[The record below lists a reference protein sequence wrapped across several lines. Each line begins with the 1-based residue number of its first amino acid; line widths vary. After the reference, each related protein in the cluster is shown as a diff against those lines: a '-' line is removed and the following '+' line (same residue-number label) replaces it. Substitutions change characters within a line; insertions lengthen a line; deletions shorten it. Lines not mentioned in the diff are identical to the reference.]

1 MGTRRRGVTG
11 HHSRGRLRKRITAR
25 EDEYGKARKESQHV
39 ASSKLDSTMVRQ
51 YRGRLEPRSTPS
63 RSSVSKGKPMK
74 KFHSV
79 PALAAFFFFLHASS
93 SLSAEI
99 NVVWTSEVGQFAP
112 LWITKEAKLFEKY
125 GNTVQ
130 LIFIQGA
137 SSAAAALSSDDA
149 QVGMFSPQVVIST
162 PQLDLV
168 MFGRLGNTMDNRVYG
183 RKGIK
188 SIKEVKRVAIS
199 RFGSN
204 ADFAARFLLQREGL
218 RPDTDVA
225 LLQFGNQSN
234 RIAAV
239 ETNNADAAM
248 LTPPMTLMARKLG
261 MTLLL
266 DASKLNIPYS
276 SLFFVARRPYIAKT
290 RPELVN
296 FTKAM
301 IEGVALYKSNKE
313 FAMKVLSKYMKV
325 QDRDVLEENFK
336 EYDFPLKPYPSREYF
351 ELPIQEVGKKDPK
364 VLKEN
369 PDRYTDLSLVK
380 ELESSGFIEKIS
392 QEYRVK

>member
-1 MGTRRRGVTG
+1 M
-11 HHSRGRLRKRITAR
+11 RL
-25 EDEYGKARKESQHV
+25 
-39 ASSKLDSTMVRQ
+39 KLGEGEFDM
-51 YRGRLEPRSTPS
+51 RL
-63 RSSVSKGKPMK
+63 GI
-74 KFHSV
+74 
-79 PALAAFFFFLHASS
+79 FL
-93 SLSAEI
+93 SLSLLIIVDSMRALSADAAAI

-112 LWITKEAKLFEKY
+112 LWVTREAKLFEKY
-125 GNTVQ
+125 GNQVE

-137 SSAAAALSSDDA
+137 SSAAAALSSGDA

-162 PQLDLV
+162 PALDLV
-168 MFGRLGNTMDNRVYG
+168 MFGRLGNSMDNRIFA

-218 RPDTDVA
+218 KPDIDVA
-225 LLQFGNQSN
+225 LLQVGNQSN
-234 RIAAV
+234 RIVAV

-248 LTPPMTLMARKLG
+248 LTPPMTLQARKLG
-261 MTLLL
+261 LTLLI

-276 SLFFVARRPYIAKT
+276 SLMFVARRPYLTKNRT
-290 RPELVN
+290 DLVN

-301 IEGVALYKSNKE
+301 IEGVAYYKAHKE
-313 FAMKVLSKYMKV
+313 FSLKVLSKYMKV
-325 QDRDVLEENFK
+325 QDREVLEENFR
-336 EYDFPLKPYPSREYF
+336 EYDFPLKPYPAREYY

-369 PDRYTDLSLVK
+369 PERYADMKIGK
-380 ELESSGFIEKIS
+380 EIERRGLMDTVRKKK
-392 QEYRVK
+392 RGKAFP

>member
-1 MGTRRRGVTG
+1 MNKT
-11 HHSRGRLRKRITAR
+11 LRFLTPAIFFT
-25 EDEYGKARKESQHV
+25 
-39 ASSKLDSTMVRQ
+39 SSWFYSA
-51 YRGRLEPRSTPS
+51 PS
-63 RSSVSKGKPMK
+63 
-74 KFHSV
+74 F
-79 PALAAFFFFLHASS
+79 AAN
-93 SLSAEI
+93 I
-99 NVVWTSEVGQFAP
+99 NVVWTSEVGAFAP
-112 LWITKEAKLFEKY
+112 LWVTKDAKLFEKY
-125 GNTVQ
+125 GNNVQ

-137 SSAAAALSSDDA
+137 SSAAAALSSGDA
-149 QVGMFSPQVVIST
+149 HIGLFSPQVVIST
-162 PQLDLV
+162 PALELV
-168 MFGRLGNTMDNRVYG
+168 MFGRLGNVMDNRLYG
-183 RKGIK
+183 KKGLK
-188 SIKEVKRVAIS
+188 SIKEVKRIAIS

-261 MTLLL
+261 MTLLI

-276 SLFFVARRPYIAKT
+276 SLMFVARKPYLAKT

-313 FAMKVLSKYMKV
+313 FSLKVLSKYMKV
-325 QDRDVLEENFK
+325 QDREVLEENFK

-351 ELPIQEVGKKDPK
+351 ELPIQEVGKKDPR

-369 PDRYTDLSLVK
+369 PERYADMSLVK
-380 ELESSGFIEKIS
+380 ELDDSGFIDKVS

>member
-1 MGTRRRGVTG
+1 MKNS
-11 HHSRGRLRKRITAR
+11 HSVLAITAILFF
-25 EDEYGKARKESQHV
+25 SMV
-39 ASSKLDSTMVRQ
+39 A
-51 YRGRLEPRSTPS
+51 PS
-63 RSSVSKGKPMK
+63 R
-74 KFHSV
+74 
-79 PALAAFFFFLHASS
+79 
-93 SLSAEI
+93 SAEI

-137 SSAAAALSSDDA
+137 SSAAAALSSGDA

-162 PQLDLV
+162 PALDLV
-168 MFGRLGNTMDNRVYG
+168 MFGRLGNSMDNRIFA

-188 SIKEVKRVAIS
+188 SIKEVKRIAIS

-218 RPDTDVA
+218 KPDIDVA
-225 LLQFGNQSN
+225 LLQVGNQSN
-234 RIAAV
+234 RIVAV

-248 LTPPMTLMARKLG
+248 LTPPMTLQARKLG
-261 MTLLL
+261 LTLLI

-276 SLFFVARRPYIAKT
+276 SLMFVARRPYLTKNRAD
-290 RPELVN
+290 LVN

-301 IEGVALYKSNKE
+301 IEGVAYYKANKE
-313 FAMKVLSKYMKV
+313 FSLKVLAKYMKV
-325 QDRDVLEENFK
+325 QDREVLEENFR
-336 EYDFPLKPYPSREYF
+336 EYDFPLKPYPAREYY

-369 PDRYTDLSLVK
+369 PERYADMSLVK
-380 ELESSGFIEKIS
+380 EIESSGFIDKVM

>member
-1 MGTRRRGVTG
+1 MATIRQII
-11 HHSRGRLRKRITAR
+11 RLSVFAFVFDQT
-25 EDEYGKARKESQHV
+25 
-39 ASSKLDSTMVRQ
+39 STV
-51 YRGRLEPRSTPS
+51 G
-63 RSSVSKGKPMK
+63 
-74 KFHSV
+74 
-79 PALAAFFFFLHASS
+79 AAN
-93 SLSAEI
+93 I

-112 LWITKEAKLFEKY
+112 LWVTREAKLFEKY
-125 GNTVQ
+125 GNNVE

-137 SSAAAALSSDDA
+137 TLAAAALTSGDA
-149 QVGMFSPQVVIST
+149 QVGMFSPQVVISN
-162 PQLDLV
+162 PALELV
-168 MFGRLGNTMDNRVYG
+168 MFGRLGNTMDNRIYA

-218 RPDTDVA
+218 RPDIDVA
-225 LLQFGNQSN
+225 LLQVGNQVN
-234 RIAAV
+234 RITAV

-248 LTPPMTLMARKLG
+248 LTPPMTLQARKLG

-276 SLFFVARRPYIAKT
+276 SLMFVSRKPYLSKMRA
-290 RPELVN
+290 ELVN

-325 QDRDVLEENFK
+325 QDREVLEENFR

-351 ELPIQEVGKKDPK
+351 DLPLQEVGKKDPK

-369 PDRYTDLSLVK
+369 PERFTDLSLVK
-380 ELESSGFIEKIS
+380 DIESTGFIDKVM
-392 QEYRVK
+392 QEYHVK

>member
-1 MGTRRRGVTG
+1 MRN
-11 HHSRGRLRKRITAR
+11 
-25 EDEYGKARKESQHV
+25 
-39 ASSKLDSTMVRQ
+39 
-51 YRGRLEPRSTPS
+51 
-63 RSSVSKGKPMK
+63 
-74 KFHSV
+74 FHSV
-79 PALAAFFFFLHASS
+79 LAFTVMLFFSRVGPS
-93 SLSAEI
+93 RSAEI

-137 SSAAAALSSDDA
+137 SSAAAALSSGDA

-162 PQLDLV
+162 PALDLV
-168 MFGRLGNTMDNRVYG
+168 MFGRLGNSMDNRIFV

-218 RPDTDVA
+218 KPDIDVA
-225 LLQFGNQSN
+225 LLQVGNQSN
-234 RIAAV
+234 RIVAV

-248 LTPPMTLMARKLG
+248 LTPPMTLQARKLG
-261 MTLLL
+261 LTLLI

-276 SLFFVARRPYIAKT
+276 SLMFVARRPYLTKNRAD
-290 RPELVN
+290 LVN

-301 IEGVALYKSNKE
+301 IEGVAYYKANKE
-313 FAMKVLSKYMKV
+313 FSLKVLAKYMKV
-325 QDRDVLEENFK
+325 QDREVLEENFR
-336 EYDFPLKPYPSREYF
+336 EYDFPLKPYPAREYY

-369 PDRYTDLSLVK
+369 PERYADMNLVK
-380 ELESSGFIEKIS
+380 EIESSGFIDKVMH
-392 QEYRVK
+392 EYRVK

>member
-1 MGTRRRGVTG
+1 MRVNRWLGNFIVVLMLL
-11 HHSRGRLRKRITAR
+11 HSL
-25 EDEYGKARKESQHV
+25 
-39 ASSKLDSTMVRQ
+39 
-51 YRGRLEPRSTPS
+51 P
-63 RSSVSKGKPMK
+63 VS
-74 KFHSV
+74 
-79 PALAAFFFFLHASS
+79 AAN
-93 SLSAEI
+93 I

-112 LWITKEAKLFEKY
+112 LWVTKEAKLFEKY
-125 GNTVQ
+125 GNNVQ

-137 SSAAAALSSDDA
+137 SSAAAALSSGDA
-149 QVGMFSPQVVIST
+149 HIGMFSPQVVIST
-162 PQLDLV
+162 PALELV

-183 RKGIK
+183 KKGIK
-188 SIKEVKRVAIS
+188 SIKEVKRIAIS
-199 RFGSN
+199 RYGSN

-218 RPDTDVA
+218 RPDVDVA

-239 ETNNADAAM
+239 ESNNADAAM
-248 LTPPMTLMARKLG
+248 LTPPMTLQARKLG
-261 MTLLL
+261 MTLLV

-276 SLFFVARRPYIAKT
+276 SLFFVARKPYLAKT

-313 FAMKVLSKYMKV
+313 FAMRVLGKYMKV
-325 QDRDVLEENFK
+325 QDREILEENFR
-336 EYDFPLKPYPSREYF
+336 EYDFPLRPYPSREYF

-369 PDRYTDLSLVK
+369 PERFTDMSLVK
-380 ELESSGFIEKIS
+380 ELDSSGFIDKIAH
-392 QEYRVK
+392 EHKVK

>member
-1 MGTRRRGVTG
+1 MISIRRAL
-11 HHSRGRLRKRITAR
+11 RLITMA
-25 EDEYGKARKESQHV
+25 AALVQATT
-39 ASSKLDSTMVRQ
+39 AS
-51 YRGRLEPRSTPS
+51 
-63 RSSVSKGKPMK
+63 
-74 KFHSV
+74 
-79 PALAAFFFFLHASS
+79 AANM
-93 SLSAEI
+93 

-112 LWITKEAKLFEKY
+112 LWVTKEAKLFEKY
-125 GNTVQ
+125 GNSVQ

-162 PQLDLV
+162 PALDLV
-168 MFGRLGNTMDNRVYG
+168 MFGRLGNTMDNRIFG
-183 RKGIK
+183 RRGIK
-188 SIKEVKRVAIS
+188 SLKEVKRIAIS

-204 ADFAARFLLQREGL
+204 ADFAARFLLQREGM
-218 RPDTDVA
+218 RPDVDVA
-225 LLQFGNQSN
+225 LLQVGNQSN
-234 RIAAV
+234 RIAAT

-248 LTPPMTLMARKLG
+248 LTPPMTLQARKLG
-261 MTLLL
+261 MPLLV

-276 SLFFVARRPYIAKT
+276 SLFFVSRRPYLTKNRAD
-290 RPELVN
+290 LVN

-301 IEGVALYKSNKE
+301 VEGVALYKSNKD

-325 QDRDVLEENFK
+325 QDREVLEENFK

-380 ELESSGFIEKIS
+380 ELESTGFIDKVS

>member
-1 MGTRRRGVTG
+1 
-11 HHSRGRLRKRITAR
+11 
-25 EDEYGKARKESQHV
+25 
-39 ASSKLDSTMVRQ
+39 
-51 YRGRLEPRSTPS
+51 
-63 RSSVSKGKPMK
+63 MK
-74 KFHSV
+74 NFHSV
-79 PALAAFFFFLHASS
+79 LVFTAILFFSTVAPSR
-93 SLSAEI
+93 SAEI

-137 SSAAAALSSDDA
+137 SSAAAALSSGDA

-162 PQLDLV
+162 PALDLV
-168 MFGRLGNTMDNRVYG
+168 MFGRLGNSMDNRIFA

-218 RPDTDVA
+218 KPDIDVA
-225 LLQFGNQSN
+225 LLQVGNQSN
-234 RIAAV
+234 RIVAV

-248 LTPPMTLMARKLG
+248 LTPPMTLQARKLG
-261 MTLLL
+261 LTLLI

-276 SLFFVARRPYIAKT
+276 SLMFVARRPYLTKNRAD
-290 RPELVN
+290 LVN

-301 IEGVALYKSNKE
+301 IEGVAYYKANKE
-313 FAMKVLSKYMKV
+313 FSLKVLAKYMKV
-325 QDRDVLEENFK
+325 QDREVLEENFR
-336 EYDFPLKPYPSREYF
+336 EYDFPLKPYPAREYY

-369 PDRYTDLSLVK
+369 PERYADMSLVK
-380 ELESSGFIEKIS
+380 EIESSGFIDKVMH
-392 QEYRVK
+392 EYRVK

>member
-1 MGTRRRGVTG
+1 MSKIRRILQIG
-11 HHSRGRLRKRITAR
+11 
-25 EDEYGKARKESQHV
+25 
-39 ASSKLDSTMVRQ
+39 
-51 YRGRLEPRSTPS
+51 
-63 RSSVSKGKPMK
+63 
-74 KFHSV
+74 
-79 PALAAFFFFLHASS
+79 ALALGLSQAAPAS
-93 SLSAEI
+93 ATNF

-112 LWITKEAKLFEKY
+112 LWVTKEAKLFEKY
-125 GNTVQ
+125 GNNVQ

-137 SSAAAALSSDDA
+137 SSAAAALSSGDA
-149 QVGMFSPQVVIST
+149 HIGMFSPQVVIST
-162 PQLDLV
+162 PQLDMV
-168 MFGRLGNTMDNRVYG
+168 MFGRLGNTMDNRVYA

-188 SIKEVKRVAIS
+188 SIKEVKRIAIS

-225 LLQFGNQSN
+225 LLQVGNQAN

-248 LTPPMTLMARKLG
+248 LTPPMTLQARKLG

-276 SLFFVARRPYIAKT
+276 SLMFVARRPYVAKT
-290 RPELVN
+290 RAELVN
-296 FTKAM
+296 FSKAM
-301 IEGVALYKSNKE
+301 IEGVAIYKSNKE
-313 FAMKVLSKYMKV
+313 FAMKVLAKYMKV
-325 QDRDVLEENFK
+325 QDREILEENFK
-336 EYDFPLKPYPSREYF
+336 EYDFPLKPYPAREYF
-351 ELPIQEVGKKDPK
+351 DLPLQEVGKKDPR

-380 ELESSGFIEKIS
+380 EIESSGFIDKIM

>member
-1 MGTRRRGVTG
+1 MKAFHRFFGCAAILLFLQVT
-11 HHSRGRLRKRITAR
+11 
-25 EDEYGKARKESQHV
+25 
-39 ASSKLDSTMVRQ
+39 
-51 YRGRLEPRSTPS
+51 
-63 RSSVSKGKPMK
+63 
-74 KFHSV
+74 
-79 PALAAFFFFLHASS
+79 S
-93 SLSAEI
+93 SLAAEI

-125 GNTVQ
+125 GNNVQ

-137 SSAAAALSSDDA
+137 SSAAAALSSGDA

-162 PQLDLV
+162 PALDLL
-168 MFGRLGNTMDNRVYG
+168 MFGRLGNSMDNRIFA

-188 SIKEVKRVAIS
+188 TIKEVKRIAIS

-218 RPDTDVA
+218 KPDIDVA
-225 LLQFGNQSN
+225 LLQVGNQSN
-234 RIAAV
+234 RIVAV

-248 LTPPMTLMARKLG
+248 LTPPMTLQARKLG
-261 MTLLL
+261 MTLLI

-276 SLFFVARRPYIAKT
+276 SLMFVARRSYLTKNRAD
-290 RPELVN
+290 LVN
-296 FTKAM
+296 FSKAM
-301 IEGVALYKSNKE
+301 IEGVAYYKANKE
-313 FAMKVLSKYMKV
+313 FSLKVLSKYMKV
-325 QDRDVLEENFK
+325 QDREVLEENFR
-336 EYDFPLKPYPSREYF
+336 EYDFPLKPYPAREYY

-369 PDRYTDLSLVK
+369 PERYADMSLVK
-380 ELESSGFIEKIS
+380 EIESSGFIDKVM

>member
-1 MGTRRRGVTG
+1 M
-11 HHSRGRLRKRITAR
+11 
-25 EDEYGKARKESQHV
+25 KACHR
-39 ASSKLDSTMVRQ
+39 
-51 YRGRLEPRSTPS
+51 
-63 RSSVSKGKPMK
+63 
-74 KFHSV
+74 FF
-79 PALAAFFFFLHASS
+79 AFGAILFFLQVTS
-93 SLSAEI
+93 SLAAEI

-125 GNTVQ
+125 GNHVQ

-137 SSAAAALSSDDA
+137 SSAAAALSSGDA

-162 PQLDLV
+162 PALDLL
-168 MFGRLGNTMDNRVYG
+168 MFGRLGNSMDNRIFA

-188 SIKEVKRVAIS
+188 TIKEVKRVAIS

-218 RPDTDVA
+218 KPDIDVA
-225 LLQFGNQSN
+225 LLQVGNQSN
-234 RIAAV
+234 RIVAV

-248 LTPPMTLMARKLG
+248 LTPPMTLQARKLG
-261 MTLLL
+261 MTLLV

-276 SLFFVARRPYIAKT
+276 SLMFVARRSYLTKNRAD
-290 RPELVN
+290 LVN

-301 IEGVALYKSNKE
+301 IEGVAYYKANKE
-313 FAMKVLSKYMKV
+313 FSLKVLSKYMKV
-325 QDRDVLEENFK
+325 QDREVLEENFR
-336 EYDFPLKPYPSREYF
+336 EYDFPLKPYPAREYY

-369 PDRYTDLSLVK
+369 PERYADMSLVK
-380 ELESSGFIEKIS
+380 EIESSGFIDKVM

>member
-1 MGTRRRGVTG
+1 M
-11 HHSRGRLRKRITAR
+11 KPAR
-25 EDEYGKARKESQHV
+25 MLPIWFAVLLMFQ
-39 ASSKLDSTMVRQ
+39 AA
-51 YRGRLEPRSTPS
+51 P
-63 RSSVSKGKPMK
+63 VSG
-74 KFHSV
+74 
-79 PALAAFFFFLHASS
+79 AN
-93 SLSAEI
+93 I

-112 LWITKEAKLFEKY
+112 LWVTKEAKLFEKH
-125 GNTVQ
+125 GNNVE

-137 SSAAAALSSDDA
+137 SLAAAALTSGDA
-149 QVGMFSPQVVIST
+149 QVGMFSPQVVIT
-162 PQLDLV
+162 NPGLELT

-183 RKGIK
+183 KKGIK
-188 SIKEVKRVAIS
+188 SIKEVKRIAIS

-218 RPDTDVA
+218 RPETDVA

-248 LTPPMTLMARKLG
+248 LTPPMTLQARKLG

-276 SLFFVARRPYIAKT
+276 SLFFVSRRPYLTKT
-290 RPELVN
+290 RAELVN

-313 FAMKVLSKYMKV
+313 FALKVLAKYMKV
-325 QDRDVLEENFK
+325 QDREILEENFR

-351 ELPIQEVGKKDPK
+351 ELPIQEVGKRDPK

-380 ELESSGFIEKIS
+380 ELESSGFIDKVS

>member
-1 MGTRRRGVTG
+1 MNKF
-11 HHSRGRLRKRITAR
+11 LRI
-25 EDEYGKARKESQHV
+25 
-39 ASSKLDSTMVRQ
+39 L
-51 YRGRLEPRSTPS
+51 
-63 RSSVSKGKPMK
+63 PM
-74 KFHSV
+74 
-79 PALAAFFFFLHASS
+79 PFFLAW
-93 SLSAEI
+93 LALNTTSATAANM

-112 LWITKEAKLFEKY
+112 LWVTKEARLFEKY
-125 GNTVQ
+125 GNSVQ

-137 SSAAAALSSDDA
+137 SSAAAALSSGDA
-149 QVGMFSPQVVIST
+149 HIGMFSPQVVIST

-168 MFGRLGNTMDNRVYG
+168 MFGRLGNTMDNRVYA

-218 RPDTDVA
+218 RPDIDVA
-225 LLQFGNQSN
+225 LLQVGNQAN

-248 LTPPMTLMARKLG
+248 LTPPMTLQARKLG

-276 SLFFVARRPYIAKT
+276 SLFFVARRPYLVKA
-290 RPELVN
+290 RADLVN

-301 IEGVALYKSNKE
+301 VEGVALYKSNKE

-325 QDRDVLEENFK
+325 QDREVLEENFK

-351 ELPIQEVGKKDPK
+351 DLPIQEVGKKDPK

-380 ELESSGFIEKIS
+380 ELESSGFIDKIS
-392 QEYRVK
+392 QEYKVK

>member
-1 MGTRRRGVTG
+1 MKV
-11 HHSRGRLRKRITAR
+11 RLKVLSFAAVWFCVNLTA
-25 EDEYGKARKESQHV
+25 
-39 ASSKLDSTMVRQ
+39 
-51 YRGRLEPRSTPS
+51 
-63 RSSVSKGKPMK
+63 VS
-74 KFHSV
+74 
-79 PALAAFFFFLHASS
+79 AAN
-93 SLSAEI
+93 I

-112 LWITKEAKLFEKY
+112 LWVTKEAKLFEKY
-125 GNTVQ
+125 GNNVQ

-137 SSAAAALSSDDA
+137 TSAAAALTSGDA

-162 PQLDLV
+162 PALELI
-168 MFGRLGNTMDNRVYG
+168 MFGRLGNTMDNRIYV

-188 SIKEVKRVAIS
+188 SIKEVKRIAIS

-225 LLQFGNQSN
+225 LLQVGNQSN
-234 RIAAV
+234 RITAV

-261 MTLLL
+261 MTLLI

-276 SLFFVARRPYIAKT
+276 SLMFVARKSYLAKM

-301 IEGVALYKSNKE
+301 IEGVAVYKSNKE
-313 FAMKVLSKYMKV
+313 FALKVLAKYMKV
-325 QDRDVLEENFK
+325 QDREVLEENFR

-369 PDRYTDLSLVK
+369 PERFADMSLVK
-380 ELESSGFIEKIS
+380 EIDASGFIDKLA
-392 QEYRVK
+392 QEHNVK